1 MIEAD
6 DPADDLADD
15 LVVRAAA
22 KAGATTGTLPAPA
35 RAAQVAEAEALLGFA
50 IPPLLARLYTEV
62 ANGGFGPGYELFP
75 LVGQGCSAV
84 AAYQARRAESQAAA
98 SPHWPEGVL
107 PILDWGCGMY
117 GAVDCRSASGT
128 VLIFEPN
135 ADTGDWSDGWFVDER
150 SLADWLGTWLAG
162 GGWYRLDGHGDDE
175 LPEPGR
181 WEEAATRLAA

>member
-84 AAYQARRAESQAAA
+84 AAYQARRAESQAAPPRTGPRA
-98 SPHWPEGVL
+98 
-107 PILDWGCGMY
+107 Y
-117 GAVDCRSASGT
+117 CRSS
-128 VLIFEPN
+128 
-135 ADTGDWSDGWFVDER
+135 TGAAACTARW
-150 SLADWLGTWLAG
+150 TAG
-162 GGWYRLDGHGDDE
+162 AR
-175 LPEPGR
+175 
-181 WEEAATRLAA
+181 AAPS